1 MSKSI
6 KKQEESELQKD
17 KSDNAKS
24 IAIAEYNKTELDKLI
39 AEMEAISQVRVSMLP
54 TSIHHHHHHSHNLK
68 MIWNFGMFQEIVA
81 TDWKKEL
88 LGIDDPDAI

>member
-1 MSKSI
+1 
-6 KKQEESELQKD
+6 
-17 KSDNAKS
+17 
-24 IAIAEYNKTELDKLI
+24 
-39 AEMEAISQVRVSMLP
+39 MEAISQVRVSMLP